1 VCGLSSKLVLPDF
14 QEKVSNFDIFNCTET
29 HQDKVDAV
37 YLNNYVFVPKH
48 RRQQVVEKSGGI
60 GTFVKSSLYKHCFFF
75 IDTECEYV
83 QWFKISKSV
92 LHCNEDY
99 VVGTVYIPPENTK

>member
-1 VCGLSSKLVLPDF
+1 M
-14 QEKVSNFDIFNCTET
+14 
-29 HQDKVDAV
+29 
-37 YLNNYVFVPKH
+37 YLNIYVFVPKN
-48 RRQQVVEKSGGI
+48 RRQKVVKQSGGI
-60 GTFVKSSLYKHCFFF
+60 GTFVKSSLYKHCSF

-99 VVGTVYIPPENTK
+99 VVGTVYIPPEITK

>member
-1 VCGLSSKLVLPDF
+1 MLPDF
-14 QEKVSNFDIFNCTET
+14 QEKVSNFDILSCTET
-29 HQDKVDAV
+29 NLDKFDAV

-48 RRQQVVEKSGGI
+48 RRQPVVKKSGGI
-60 GTFVKSSLYKHCFFF
+60 GTFVKSSLYKHCSF

-83 QWFKISKSV
+83 LWFKIPKSV

-99 VVGTVYIPPENTK
+99 VIGTVNIPP